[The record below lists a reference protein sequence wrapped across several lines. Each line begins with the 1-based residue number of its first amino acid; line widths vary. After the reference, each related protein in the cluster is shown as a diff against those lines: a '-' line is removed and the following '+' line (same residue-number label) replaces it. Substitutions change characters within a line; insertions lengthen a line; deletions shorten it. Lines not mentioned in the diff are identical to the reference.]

1 MAPHSRQHAIVR
13 EALGHKTQQ
22 RSAEEAG
29 TMHVV
34 HKKVAVALVWRY
46 NETLGIILATGLM
59 RLLVL
64 LTQFAAVAIDALL

>member
-1 MAPHSRQHAIVR
+1 
-13 EALGHKTQQ
+13 
-22 RSAEEAG
+22 
-29 TMHVV
+29 MHVV